1 MNRRILAIILA
12 VTLAVLGTTAVLVY
26 VSKADARALAGQQAV
41 TVLVATEPIPA
52 GTSVAAAKSAF
63 AVEQMPAGS
72 VPSDVLREISKESA
86 DLVTSTD
93 IAQGQLLTA
102 RMLVKKSETTA
113 ILIPEGKLAISIP
126 VEGGEQSGGQLKP
139 GFKVALFNTFTVAE
153 GKPSYTPSGEEL
165 TFGEDKN
172 QATRLLLPE
181 VEVISVISDNDEDSG
196 DAFGKFLVTVAV
208 SQREAEKLV
217 HALATGVVSI
227 AQINDDSQVA
237 PSKGI
242 DTYHLFEQNGN

>member
-1 MNRRILAIILA
+1 MNRRTLVIILA

-63 AVEQMPAGS
+63 AVEQMPAAS
-72 VPSDVLREISKESA
+72 VPSDVLDEISQESA
-86 DLVTSTD
+86 DLVTSAD

-102 RMLVKKSETTA
+102 RLLVKKSEKTG
-113 ILIPEGKLAISIP
+113 IVLPKGKLAVSIP
-126 VEGGEQSGGQLKP
+126 VEGGEQSGGQLKS

-165 TFGEDKN
+165 TFGEDKD

-181 VEVISVISDNDEDSG
+181 VEVIGVMSDSEESG

-208 SQREAEKLV
+208 SQREAEKLI

-242 DTYHLFEQNGN
+242 DTFHLFEQNGN

>member
-52 GTSVAAAKSAF
+52 GTSAAAAKSAF
-63 AVEQMPAGS
+63 ALEQMPAAS
-72 VPSDVLREISKESA
+72 VPSDVLDEISQESA

-102 RMLVKKSETTA
+102 RLLVKKSEKTE
-113 ILIPEGKLAISIP
+113 IVLPKGKLAVSIP
-126 VEGGEQSGGQLKP
+126 VEGGEQSGGQLQP
-139 GFKVALFNTFTVAE
+139 GFTVALFNTFTVAE

-165 TFGEDKN
+165 TFGEDKD

-181 VEVISVISDNDEDSG
+181 VEVIGVISDSEESG
-196 DAFGKFLVTVAV
+196 NAFGKFLVTVAV
-208 SQREAEKLV
+208 SQREAEKLI